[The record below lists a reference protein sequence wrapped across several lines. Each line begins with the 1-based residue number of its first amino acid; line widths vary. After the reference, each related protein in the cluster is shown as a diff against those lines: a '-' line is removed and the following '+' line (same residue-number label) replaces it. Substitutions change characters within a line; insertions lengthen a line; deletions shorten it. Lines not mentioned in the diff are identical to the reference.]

1 MRQLCREFVVARE
14 LARDEQARDLALAWH
29 MAALQR
35 TKKMPEL
42 KVLLRQ
48 LHPLTKQQPQEQL
61 AAVHKIAADM
71 GKSLKRVRLIRKDPH
86 GS

>member
-1 MRQLCREFVVARE
+1 MRQLCREFVVARD
-14 LARDEQARDLALAWH
+14 LAREDQARDLALAWH

-42 KVLLRQ
+42 KTLLRQ
-48 LHPLTKQQPQEQL
+48 LKPLSKQSPQEQL

-71 GKSLKRVRLIRKDPH
+71 GKPVKRVRIIRKDTH